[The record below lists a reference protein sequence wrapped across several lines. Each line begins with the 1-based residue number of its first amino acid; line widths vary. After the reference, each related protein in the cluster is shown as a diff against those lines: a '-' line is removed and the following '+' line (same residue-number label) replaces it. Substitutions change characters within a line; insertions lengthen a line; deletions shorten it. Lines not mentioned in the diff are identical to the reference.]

1 MLKPTDDFLLGQVVI
16 VSWKWIGNCLT
27 RSCMIWLRMSIQLPQ
42 IFQMTGSAYSKG
54 DQRKEKR
61 LVSIMNV
68 YLTLH
73 WKKHF
78 PITNY
83 YNVYIHLLGLLQ
95 RINPAEHPSGYFKT
109 KYKVRRTPNFR
120 TKFDR
125 CVQGFWIA
133 HLRNNR

>member
-1 MLKPTDDFLLGQVVI
+1 
-16 VSWKWIGNCLT
+16 
-27 RSCMIWLRMSIQLPQ
+27 MISLQMAIHLPR

-54 DQRKEKR
+54 DQRKEKT
-61 LVSIMNV
+61 LVSNMNV

-73 WKKHF
+73 QNNKHLS
-78 PITNY
+78 ISNY
-83 YNVYIHLLGLLQ
+83 HNVHHHLLGLLQ

>member
-1 MLKPTDDFLLGQVVI
+1 
-16 VSWKWIGNCLT
+16 
-27 RSCMIWLRMSIQLPQ
+27 MIWLQMAIQHPQ

-54 DQRKEKR
+54 DQRKERR
-61 LVSIMNV
+61 LVSNV
-68 YLTLH
+68 NIYLTLNIENV
-73 WKKHF
+73 KHLLKS
-78 PITNY
+78 NY
-83 YNVYIHLLGLLQ
+83 YSVYHHLLGLLQ

-125 CVQGFWIA
+125 CVQGYWIA

>member
-1 MLKPTDDFLLGQVVI
+1 MYI
-16 VSWKWIGNCLT
+16 
-27 RSCMIWLRMSIQLPQ
+27 
-42 IFQMTGSAYSKG
+42 
-54 DQRKEKR
+54 
-61 LVSIMNV
+61 
-68 YLTLH
+68 LH
-73 WKKHF
+73 CIKKNKHF
-78 PITNY
+78 PITNS

-133 HLRNNR
+133 HLRNNSVLKMNCLLIRPRWMWEEKDVIGNVPLHSLMIPG